1 MPEVEL
7 FFLDNGAID
16 KAIIRGFKPDDE
28 ALTSFIFKIKNL
40 TNKYNNVLFN

>member
-7 FFLDNGAID
+7 IFLDNGIID
-16 KAIIRGFKPDDE
+16 KAIIRGFELDDE

-40 TNKYNNVLFN
+40 TNTYNVLFG